1 MSRRSTK
8 LYVKWKV
15 SPPADIAGKIEHML
29 FDNVHGKPRYG
40 ARNRLIA
47 ELLRA
52 WVDVQEGRPPRSVPS
67 LEDLLLE
74 RNS

>member
-1 MSRRSTK
+1 MPRRSSK
-8 LYVKWKV
+8 SYVKWKL
-15 SPPADIAGKIEHML
+15 SPPADVAGKIEFML
-29 FDNVHGKPRYG
+29 FDQIHGKPRYG

-52 WVDVQEGRPPRSVPS
+52 WIDSQEGRPPRPVPS